1 MAAYDFPDTAGKPT
15 DGSFNYT
22 APDGTL
28 YEWNGYAWEVPGGSG
43 GSGGG
48 GGDFDI
54 PTQALPP
61 QVAEDGDLWWC
72 TDDGRLYIYYEDVDT
87 TQWVDAS
94 PDNGGA
100 GSGDS
105 SDSIWERTSST
116 INPVN
121 AGDDVEIGSGNITL
135 NADGS
140 AAITGNF
147 NAGGNPNGGAA
158 VGSKV
163 RATGQIQ
170 VTGANGSDNI
180 WEGFNQGV
188 TPAGSTISSDGRAT
202 FAGGDIS
209 FDNVGG
215 ATFAGN
221 KVVITSSGNVKAGDP
236 DNSQGSVLSPVGQ
249 NYARNDGGNSAQPA
263 YAVYNGSLDS
273 AGKYAAINFDGSAV
287 FSQGNISFLAN
298 GNAQF
303 GPSTAGKVVMEG
315 MGTTQGELIISNP
328 TGSNSYNCFRVVS
341 QTNNTI
347 VFKQGGDATF
357 AGALTLSGTY
367 NSTSGPSPRALQI
380 GNDGRVSGLASTR
393 AAKKNIEYDY
403 DTSWV
408 RDLKPVSYNYRV
420 KDEVGAYTSVAYES
434 KEYGLIAEDV
444 ELVNPAIC
452 NYGADDELVGVEYS
466 RLISPIL
473 SQLQTALTRIE
484 ALEAEVQSLK
494 GGNS

>member
-100 GSGDS
+100 GSGDG
-105 SDSIWERTSST
+105 SDSIWERTGST
-116 INPVN
+116 ISPVN
-121 AGDDVEIGSGNITL
+121 AGDGIEALSAKFAGGKDIDNGLSILGGGIYYRNNAGIEGIRLFNDGSGAPKASIFTSGSATFAGNIQCGGQPSDGTDVGSRVNSYGTVMACRDSASSSL
-135 NADGS
+135 YLGYLQGNATETFRVNADGS
-140 AAITGNF
+140 ASFAGALNIASSLTAFTTAIDIGTDCHIRTDGTIYTD
-147 NAGGNPNGGAA
+147 P
-158 VGSKV
+158 
-163 RATGQIQ
+163 T
-170 VTGANGSDNI
+170 ANGYNI
-180 WEGFNQGV
+180 GA
-188 TPAGSTISSDGRAT
+188 TDGSYQFRSRNSDGSSIAQLNYTNLDGLYR
-202 FAGGDIS
+202 
-209 FDNVGG
+209 
-215 ATFAGN
+215 
-221 KVVITSSGNVKAGDP
+221 IT
-236 DNSQGSVLSPVGQ
+236 
-249 NYARNDGGNSAQPA
+249 
-263 YAVYNGSLDS
+263 NGTTTWNL
-273 AGKYAAINFDGSAV
+273 AADGS
-287 FSQGNISFLAN
+287 
-298 GNAQF
+298 
-303 GPSTAGKVVMEG
+303 
-315 MGTTQGELIISNP
+315 
-328 TGSNSYNCFRVVS
+328 
-341 QTNNTI
+341 
-347 VFKQGGDATF
+347 ATF

-380 GNDGRVSGLASTR
+380 GNDGRVAGLASTR

-452 NYGADDELVGVEYS
+452 NYGADDELVGVEYA